1 MSVFSRLLVAYDGS
15 PDSQKALA
23 RAAEFIADDSDI
35 QVHIVN
41 VVYPPSI
48 YLYSLYGSQLSQE
61 VLQELDEIDQQRI
74 IEAEELMGDYKDACR
89 FVQLEGS
96 ARQQLIDYAEEQEI
110 DLIIIGSRG
119 LGAVKGMV
127 LGSVSQHVVQNAG
140 CDVLVI
146 K

>member
-1 MSVFSRLLVAYDGS
+1 MSMFSRLLVAYDGS
-15 PDSQKALA
+15 PDSQKALT

-35 QVHIVN
+35 QVDIVN
-41 VVYPPSI
+41 VMYPPSM

-61 VLQELDEIDQQRI
+61 VLQEVDEKARQTIL
-74 IEAEELMGDYKDACR
+74 EAEELMDDYKDACQ
-89 FVQLEGS
+89 FIQLEGN
-96 ARQQLIDYAEEQEI
+96 ARQELIDYADEHAI

-119 LGAVKGMV
+119 LGAFKGML
-127 LGSVSQHVVQNAG
+127 LGSVSQHVVQNAR